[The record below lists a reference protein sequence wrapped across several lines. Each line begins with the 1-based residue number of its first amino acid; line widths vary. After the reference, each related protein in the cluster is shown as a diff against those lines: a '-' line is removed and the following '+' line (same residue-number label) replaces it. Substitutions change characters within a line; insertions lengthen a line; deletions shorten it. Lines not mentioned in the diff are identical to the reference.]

1 MTENDAGRRPP
12 GPPPSWL
19 GAGLP
24 TAPIPSGAA
33 EQNESPEEV
42 RPAGRARGTMGRVGN
57 VIGALVAVTAL
68 VAIVFVFG
76 RPYVAQWFGGGGESS
91 SALGEGEDNV
101 YDFTQTVSTESPL
114 GPLPEVTIRVPDG
127 LASVVP
133 GYVDGRYLDAV
144 TVSNVQYLETRDE
157 VLAMQPYCSADIGF
171 GWHEGVL
178 ERELADSTTD
188 GFNTIDA
195 ENVARL
201 AGLSLESFDAFEFS
215 PSDNWSKATVTAR
228 CDDPAE
234 FDGSGW
240 GASMSFDFKY
250 VVTNGNGEQEVKQLA
265 EAPVVLTSNG
275 KVFVVEGAMEPNLQG
290 WAVDGDGHWSEAYGQ

>member
-1 MTENDAGRRPP
+1 MTEDNAGRRPP

-33 EQNESPEEV
+33 EQNEPTEVV
-42 RPAGRARGTMGRVGN
+42 RPAGGARGPMGRVGN

-91 SALGEGEDNV
+91 ALGEGGV

-114 GPLPEVTIRVPDG
+114 GPMPEITIRVPDG

-133 GYVDGRYLDAV
+133 GYADGRYLDAV
-144 TVSNVQYLETRDE
+144 TVSNVQYLESRDE
-157 VLAMQPYCSADIGF
+157 IFVMQPYCSADIAF
-171 GWHEGVL
+171 DWHEGVL
-178 ERELADSTTD
+178 ERELADSTV
-188 GFNTIDA
+188 GGVNPVDA
-195 ENVARL
+195 EKVARL
-201 AGLSLESFDAFEFS
+201 AGLSLERFDAFEFS
-215 PSDNWSKATVTAR
+215 PSDNWSKATVTAQ
-228 CDDPAE
+228 CYDPAQ

-250 VVTNGNGEQEVKQLA
+250 AVTNGKGDQEVKRLA
-265 EAPVVLTSNG
+265 GAPVVLTSNG
-275 KVFVVEGAMEPNLQG
+275 KVFIVEGAMEPNLQG
-290 WAVDGDGHWSEAYGQ
+290 WSVDGDGQWSEAYGQ

>member
-1 MTENDAGRRPP
+1 MTENDAGRRPS

-33 EQNESPEEV
+33 EQNEPPEEV
-42 RPAGRARGTMGRVGN
+42 RPAGGARGTMGRVGN

-127 LASVVP
+127 LANAVP
-133 GYVDGRYLDAV
+133 GYADGRYLDAV
-144 TVSNVQYLETRDE
+144 TVSNVQYAGRNDAGGYQSFFADSL
-157 VLAMQPYCSADIGF
+157 CSIDLIF
-171 GWHEGVL
+171 DWHEGVL
-178 ERELADSTTD
+178 ERKLADSAVGDYETVLD
-188 GFNTIDA
+188 
-195 ENVARL
+195 L
-201 AGLSLESFDAFEFS
+201 AGIHPDSFRELEFS
-215 PSDNWSKATVTAR
+215 SSDDWSRASATVGCHA
-228 CDDPAE
+228 PAD
-234 FDGSGW
+234 FSTTGG
-240 GASMSFDFKY
+240 GIGMSIAFGYD
-250 VVTNGNGEQEVKQLA
+250 
-265 EAPVVLTSNG
+265 TSNG
-275 KVFVVEGAMEPNLQG
+275 ADGIEARTLASAPLVFTDNGKLFVAEGVGPNVEGWEFAGEGQ
-290 WAVDGDGHWSEAYGQ
+290 WVEAYGQ